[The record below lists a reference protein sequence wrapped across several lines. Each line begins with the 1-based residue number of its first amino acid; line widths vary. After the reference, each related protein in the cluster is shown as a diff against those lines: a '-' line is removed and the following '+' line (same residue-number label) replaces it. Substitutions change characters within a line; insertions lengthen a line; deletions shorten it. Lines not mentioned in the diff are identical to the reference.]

1 MMHTSS
7 RALIIIVLTL
17 FITPSTERNFEKI
30 VGGGGALRG
39 KTTGRVVTELASK
52 CCGVFSSQAS
62 KHPSVLAVKIER
74 QIINGIRWRSR

>member
-30 VGGGGALRG
+30 VGGGALRG

>member
-39 KTTGRVVTELASK
+39 KTTGRVVTKLASK
-52 CCGVFSSQAS
+52 CCGVFFVTSI
-62 KHPSVLAVKIER
+62 HPSFLAVKIER